1 MRVMRCGC
9 DGALRACDGRSIA
22 ASLERPDAFE
32 AVFERHFDIVWR
44 YACRRAGAQVAD
56 DVASQTF
63 VVAFDKRRRFRDG
76 VCDARPWLLGIATNL
91 LRRHRRSELARLRA
105 QAAAPVERD
114 PGIEGAIER
123 ADAAEFAPL
132 AAEALAAMSRRDRE
146 ILALLAWADLTYE
159 EIAEALNVPVGT
171 VRSRAHRARARIREL
186 LDAAGAT
193 PDEGELIAARAT

>member
-1 MRVMRCGC
+1 MRCGC

-32 AVFERHFDIVWR
+32 VVFERHFDIVWR
-44 YACRRAGAQVAD
+44 YACRRAGPQVAD

-114 PGIEGAIER
+114 AGIEGAIER
-123 ADAAEFAPL
+123 ADAAELAPL
-132 AAEALAAMSRRDRE
+132 AAEALAALSRRDRE
-146 ILALLAWADLTYE
+146 ILALLAFADLTYV

-193 PDEGELIAARAT
+193 TNEGELIAARAT

>member
-1 MRVMRCGC
+1 MRCGC

-22 ASLERPDAFE
+22 ASLERPESFE

-63 VVAFDKRRRFRDG
+63 VVAFDKRRRFRDDF
-76 VCDARPWLLGIATNL
+76 CDARPWLLGIATNL

-114 PGIEGAIER
+114 PGMEEAVDR
-123 ADAAEFAPL
+123 ATAAMLAPV
-132 AAEALAAMSRRDRE
+132 AARALAKLPRRDRE
-146 ILALLAWADLTYE
+146 ILALLAWAELTYE
-159 EIAEALNVPVGT
+159 QIGEALGIPVGT
-171 VRSRAHRARARIREL
+171 VRSRAHRARARVREL
-186 LDAAGAT
+186 LDA
-193 PDEGELIAARAT
+193 EAAITR

>member
-1 MRVMRCGC
+1 MRCGC

-22 ASLERPDAFE
+22 ASLDDPAAFE
-32 AVFERHFDIVWR
+32 GVFERHFDVVWR

-63 VVAFDKRRRFRDG
+63 VVAFDKRGRFREG

-105 QAAAPVERD
+105 YAAAPVER
-114 PGIEGAIER
+114 PAGIEDAVER
-123 ADAAEFAPL
+123 ASAAEL
-132 AAEALAAMSRRDRE
+132 GRVAAQALARLSRRDRE
-146 ILALLAWADLTYE
+146 ILALLAFADLTYE
-159 EIAEALNVPVGT
+159 EIAEALSVPVGT

-193 PDEGELIAARAT
+193 TDEGELIAARAM